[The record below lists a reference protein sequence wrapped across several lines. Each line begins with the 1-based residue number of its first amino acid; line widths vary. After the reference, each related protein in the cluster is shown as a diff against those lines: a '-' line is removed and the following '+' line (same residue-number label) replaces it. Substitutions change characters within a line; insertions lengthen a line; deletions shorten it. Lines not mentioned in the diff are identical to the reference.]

1 MRFEYATGE
10 SSFTKASTSPG
21 LGGRPVRSNDARRIS
36 ETRSARRDGVNPCC
50 RYFKAMK
57 RSIGLDAQPGNF
69 DASCGIAGL
78 FNCCKAHQVPAFAAE
93 RIKIFPNNSRKQPS
107 PTYPRRQVDFIR
119 LRKMFI
125 FVGEIPSDSKEDNR
139 QRRLS
144 ESIGLWAKREGI

>member
-1 MRFEYATGE
+1 MRFAYATGE

-36 ETRSARRDGVNPCC
+36 ETRSAGRDGANPCC
-50 RYFKAMK
+50 RYFRAMN

-78 FNCCKAHQVPAFAAE
+78 FNGCKAHHVSARSAE
-93 RIKIFPNNSRKQPS
+93 SIKTFPNNSRKQPS
-107 PTYPRRQVDFIR
+107 LTYPRRQVDFMR

-125 FVGEIPSDSKEDNR
+125 FVGKIPSDPKENNR
-139 QRRLS
+139 HRRLS
-144 ESIGLWAKREGI
+144 ESIGLWPKREGI